1 MLSILKNLKTRV
13 NRNKDTIN
21 VRNDIRKM
29 REKNEV
35 IIETDKTGNYY
46 CMKPEDYSKRVRDCI
61 TEKYRKADMSLVEA
75 IDLEARTIPQA
86 LNMDK
91 RVHRMGRHKADFPG
105 KLSFRLINPCKSE
118 VGRISQQILTRIV
131 GEVRIKT
138 GLGQCTSTKQAIDW
152 FNKLENKHTLKST
165 DKLYLTP

>member
-21 VRNDIRKM
+21 VSNDIRKM

-35 IIETDKTGNYY
+35 IVETDKTGNYY

-75 IDLEARTIPQA
+75 IDQEARTIAQA
-86 LNMDK
+86 LNMDN
-91 RVHRMGRHKADFPG
+91 RVHRMGRQEAYTKLKDHKTDFPG

-118 VGRISQQILTRIV
+118 VGKISKQILARII
-131 GEVRIKT
+131 GEIRAKT
-138 GLGQCTSTKQAIDW
+138 EL
-152 FNKLENKHTLKST
+152 
-165 DKLYLTP
+165 

>member
-21 VRNDIRKM
+21 VSNDIRKM

-35 IIETDKTGNYY
+35 IVETDKTGNFY

-75 IDLEARTIPQA
+75 IDQEARTIAQA
-86 LNMDK
+86 LNMDN
-91 RVHRMGRHKADFPG
+91 RVHRMGRQEAYT
-105 KLSFRLINPCKSE
+105 KLKDHNRE
-118 VGRISQQILTRIV
+118 VQKG
-131 GEVRIKT
+131 
-138 GLGQCTSTKQAIDW
+138 
-152 FNKLENKHTLKST
+152 
-165 DKLYLTP
+165 

>member
-21 VRNDIRKM
+21 VSNDIRKM

-35 IIETDKTGNYY
+35 IVEADKTGNFY

-75 IDLEARTIPQA
+75 IDREARTIAQA
-86 LNMDK
+86 LNMDN
-91 RVHRMGRHKADFPG
+91 RVHRMGRQEAYTKLKDHKTDFPG

-118 VGRISQQILTRIV
+118 VGKISMLSMSFSK
-131 GEVRIKT
+131 GW
-138 GLGQCTSTKQAIDW
+138 S
-152 FNKLENKHTLKST
+152 S
-165 DKLYLTP
+165 Y